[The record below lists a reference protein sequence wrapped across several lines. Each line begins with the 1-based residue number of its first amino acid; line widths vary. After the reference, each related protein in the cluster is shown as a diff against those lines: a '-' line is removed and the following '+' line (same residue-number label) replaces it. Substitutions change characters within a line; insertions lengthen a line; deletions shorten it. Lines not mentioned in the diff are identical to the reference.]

1 MTMSMERKDT
11 SMLTAKQSNYP
22 TLRGIEVK
30 RGWWALSLPLL
41 LLACLTLWA
50 CGNSAPEEGHD
61 HEHGEHDE
69 HGHGEEKH
77 AHKEQDDHGH
87 DSHGEEGHEHGHE
100 HGEEEGHSD
109 EVTLTPEGIASAGI
123 KSEPAQLHK
132 LTNLLTVPARV
143 SFNEEAMAHVGTS
156 IPGRVAE
163 IRVKL
168 GDTVKQGDVLLVIDS
183 PEFGEAQSEMLQ
195 KLAGVEV
202 AKTRSD
208 VTKVAYERAQ
218 KLADGKGISQSE
230 LLRREGEFK
239 ATAADRMAAESA
251 LLGANNKLKLLG
263 ISQAEGERLAKTG
276 QINSRFTI
284 LAPLAGR
291 VVEKEATLGE
301 VVGPDSPPLLVL
313 ADMTSL
319 WVLAD
324 VPEGEVHRIA
334 LGAPAQFTVPTLKDH
349 MIEGKIAYLD
359 SKINSGSR
367 SAAVRIVVP
376 GEGSPLQPGMF
387 GQAEIEAKEE
397 GMEAASALAVPAESV
412 LTVEGGPAVFVPV
425 EGEPNTFAKRSV
437 RIGTRVGSWIP
448 ILSGIKEGELV
459 VVAGTFTLKA
469 DLGKA
474 GAAHVH

>member
-1 MTMSMERKDT
+1 
-11 SMLTAKQSNYP
+11 MLTATTSKSPASGEPNA
-22 TLRGIEVK
+22 K
-30 RGWWALSLPLL
+30 RGWRALSLTLL
-41 LLACLTLWA
+41 ILALLPLWA
-50 CGNSAPEEGHD
+50 CGKGASEGGHD
-61 HEHGEHDE
+61 HDHGEADE
-69 HGHGEEKH
+69 HGHAEEKH
-77 AHKEQDDHGH
+77 GHKEKDDHGH
-87 DSHGEEGHEHGHE
+87 DSHGEEGHEHGQE

-123 KSEPAQLHK
+123 RTEPAQLRT
-132 LTNLLTVPARV
+132 LTSLLTVPARV
-143 SFNEEAMAHVGTS
+143 DFNQEAMAHVGTS

-168 GDTVKQGDVLLVIDS
+168 GDIVKPGDVLLVIDS

-218 KLADGKGISQSE
+218 KLAEGKGISQSE

-239 ATAADRMAAESA
+239 ATAADFMAAESA
-251 LLGANNKLKLLG
+251 LLGATNKLKLLG
-263 ISQAEGERLAKTG
+263 ISQEEGEKLAKTG
-276 QINSRFTI
+276 RINPRFTI

-291 VVEKEATLGE
+291 VVEREATLGE

-359 SKINSGSR
+359 PKINSGSR

-387 GQAEIEAKEE
+387 GQAEIEAKEVGAE
-397 GMEAASALAVPAESV
+397 PKSILAVPAEAV

-425 EGEPNTFAKRSV
+425 EGEPNTFAKRAV
-437 RIGTRVGSWIP
+437 EIGPKVGAWIP
-448 ILSGIKEGELV
+448 VLSGLKEGEPIV
-459 VVAGTFTLKA
+459 VTGTFTLKA

-474 GAAHVH
+474 SAAHEH